1 MQLAIQVAA
10 ALAAGGLVLLA
21 MRYAGLKGKRAVG
34 AIALIP
40 MVASCLLALPVYREQ
55 LSELLDSHKE
65 NARLTARDVRLGNG
79 IGINADVDFLAW
91 AKRRLGDEET
101 FGFAIENTQEAGS
114 VQQWA
119 LFQLAPHVAVEPPSA
134 ANWIV
139 FYDVNPEDYARLAG
153 LSVYKPGFAIARSRL
168 AR

>member
-1 MQLAIQVAA
+1 MRLAIQVAA
-10 ALAAGGLVLLA
+10 VLAAGGLVLIA
-21 MRYAGLKGKRAVG
+21 MRHVGLRGKQAVG
-34 AIALIP
+34 AVAVVPVIA
-40 MVASCLLALPVYREQ
+40 ACLLALPIYREQ
-55 LSELLDSHKE
+55 LSELLDLHRE
-65 NARLTARDVRLGNG
+65 NPKLTVRDVQYGNG
-79 IGINADVDFLAW
+79 IGIDADVDFLAW
-91 AKRRLGDEET
+91 AKRRLGDEEK

-119 LFQLAPHVAVEPPSA
+119 FFQLAPHVAVEPPSA

>member
-1 MQLAIQVAA
+1 MRLAIQVAA
-10 ALAAGGLVLLA
+10 ALAAGGLVLIA
-21 MRYAGLKGKRAVG
+21 MRRAGLSRKRAVG
-34 AIALIP
+34 AVAVVPVIA
-40 MVASCLLALPVYREQ
+40 ACLLALPIYREQ
-55 LSELLDSHKE
+55 FSELLDLHRE
-65 NARLTARDVRLGNG
+65 NAKLNARDVRLGNG

-91 AKRRLGDEET
+91 AKRRLGEEDT

>member
-1 MQLAIQVAA
+1 MRLAIQVAA
-10 ALAAGGLVLLA
+10 ALVAGGLVFIA
-21 MRYAGLKGKRAVG
+21 MRRAGLSGKRAVG
-34 AIALIP
+34 AIAVVPAI
-40 MVASCLLALPVYREQ
+40 AACLLALPIYREQ
-55 LSELLDSHKE
+55 LGELLDLHKE
-65 NARLTARDVRLGNG
+65 NANLSARDVRVGDG
-79 IGINADVDFLAW
+79 IGIHADVDFLAW
-91 AKRRLGDEET
+91 AKRHLGDEEK

-119 LFQLAPHVAVEPPSA
+119 FFQLAPHVAVEPPSA

-139 FYDVNPEDYARLAG
+139 FYDVNPQDYARLAG